1 MVGPG
6 WPDRCFSRGRAGTPF
21 PELLMPGPVRLNGM
35 SSAASAL
42 QMLERRQQVLANN
55 LANAST
61 RGFKAE
67 AVFSRMMGNALAT
80 TDTALDLNPGTLTE
94 TRNPLDLAMEGGGF
108 FVTST
113 PAGER
118 LVRGGSFHLDPARAV
133 VDDHGNALLGE
144 TGPIVLPPGNAEID
158 ETGLIK
164 VDGKP
169 VQRLRLEQVADGA
182 RLQHEG
188 GTRFVPDASREA
200 MAPLARRVRQGFVEE
215 SNVNTMSAMTAMLDV
230 LHRFGAAQKT
240 LSTLDSARGI
250 AVTEL
255 AKPV

>member
-1 MVGPG
+1 M
-6 WPDRCFSRGRAGTPF
+6 PD
-21 PELLMPGPVRLNGM
+21 PVRPNGFT
-35 SSAASAL
+35 SAAAAL

-61 RGFKAE
+61 RGFKGE

-80 TDTALDLNPGTLTE
+80 TDTALDLTPGTLTE
-94 TRNPLDLAMEGGGF
+94 TRNPLDIAVEGDGF
-108 FVTST
+108 FVTNT

-118 LVRGGSFHLDPARAV
+118 LVRSGSFHLDANRTL
-133 VDDHGNALLGE
+133 VDDHGNTLLGE
-144 TGPIVLPPGNAEID
+144 NGPVVLPPGTVEI
-158 ETGLIK
+158 EATGSVK

-169 VQRLRLEQVADGA
+169 VARLRLESVDRGA

-188 GTRFVPDASREA
+188 GTQFVPDASRKA
-200 MAPLARRVRQGFVEE
+200 IAPDARRVKQGFVEE

-240 LSTLDSARGI
+240 LSSLDSVRGI
-250 AVTEL
+250 ATTEL

>member
-1 MVGPG
+1 M
-6 WPDRCFSRGRAGTPF
+6 T
-21 PELLMPGPVRLNGM
+21 
-35 SSAASAL
+35 SAASAL

-67 AVFSRMMGNALAT
+67 SVFSRMMGDAIAT
-80 TDTALDLNPGTLTE
+80 TDTALDLSPGTLTE
-94 TRNPLDLAMEGGGF
+94 TRNALDLAVEGDGF
-108 FVTST
+108 FVTDT
-113 PAGER
+113 AAGER
-118 LVRGGSFHLDPARAV
+118 LVRGGSFHLDAERRL
-133 VDDHGNALLGE
+133 VDDHGNKVMGE
-144 TGPIVLPPGNAEID
+144 DGPIVLWDGLVEID
-158 ETGLIK
+158 ATGQIK

-169 VQRLRLEQVADGA
+169 AQRLRLERVAKGVQ
-182 RLQHEG
+182 LEHEG
-188 GTRFVPDASREA
+188 GTQFVPDASRQSIPPAE
-200 MAPLARRVRQGFVEE
+200 RRVKQGYVEE

>member
-1 MVGPG
+1 M
-6 WPDRCFSRGRAGTPF
+6 
-21 PELLMPGPVRLNGM
+21 PEPVRTNGM

-67 AVFSRMMGNALAT
+67 TVFSRMMGNALAV
-80 TDTALDLNPGTLTE
+80 TDTALDLSAGTLTE
-94 TRNPLDLAMEGGGF
+94 TRNPLDLAMEGDGF

-118 LVRGGSFHLDPARAV
+118 MVRGGSFHLDANRTV
-133 VDDHGNALLGE
+133 VNDRGEALLGE
-144 TGPIVLPPGNAEID
+144 KGPVVLPPGMIEID
-158 ETGLIK
+158 AAGIIK

-169 VQRLRLEQVADGA
+169 VQRLRLETVADGT

-188 GTRFVPDASREA
+188 GTQFVPDASRQA
-200 MAPLARRVRQGFVEE
+200 LAPDARRIRQGFVEE
-215 SNVNTMSAMTAMLDV
+215 SNVNTLTAMTAMIDV

-240 LSTLDSARGI
+240 LSTLDTARGI
-250 AVTEL
+250 ASTEL

>member
-1 MVGPG
+1 M
-6 WPDRCFSRGRAGTPF
+6 PD
-21 PELLMPGPVRLNGM
+21 PVRTNGM
-35 SSAASAL
+35 TSAAAAL

-67 AVFSRMMGNALAT
+67 SVFSRMMGDAIAT
-80 TDTALDLNPGTLTE
+80 TDTALDLTAGTLTE
-94 TRNPLDLAMEGGGF
+94 TRNPLDLAMEGDGF
-108 FVTST
+108 FVTNT

-118 LVRGGSFHLDPARAV
+118 LVRGGSFHLDANRQL
-133 VDDHGNALLGE
+133 VDDHGNTVMGE
-144 TGPIVLPPGNAEID
+144 DGPITLRDGLVEID
-158 ETGLIK
+158 AAGQIK

-169 VQRLRLEQVADGA
+169 AQRLRMERVAEGTQLE
-182 RLQHEG
+182 HEG
-188 GTRFVPDASREA
+188 GTQFVPDASRTSIPPAE
-200 MAPLARRVRQGFVEE
+200 RRVKQGFVEE

>member
-1 MVGPG
+1 M
-6 WPDRCFSRGRAGTPF
+6 PD
-21 PELLMPGPVRLNGM
+21 PVRPNGM
-35 SSAASAL
+35 SSAAAAL

-61 RGFKAE
+61 RGFKGE

-80 TDTALDLNPGTLTE
+80 TDTALDLTPGTLTQ
-94 TRNPLDLAMEGGGF
+94 TRNPLDIAVEGDGF
-108 FVTST
+108 FVTNT
-113 PAGER
+113 KAGER
-118 LVRGGSFHLDPARAV
+118 LVRSGTFHLDANRAV
-133 VDDHGNALLGE
+133 VDDHGNALMGE
-144 TGPIVLPPGNAEID
+144 SGPVTLPPGNAEID

-169 VQRLRLEQVADGA
+169 VTRLRLERVAEGT

-188 GTRFVPDASREA
+188 GTQFVPDASRTA
-200 MAPLARRVRQGFVEE
+200 IAPGERRVRQGFVEE

-250 AVTEL
+250 ATTEL
-255 AKPV
+255 ARPV